1 MFPPFLKLFSFTQFQ
16 NRSQRL
22 SMNLLVKNEVDVIAD
37 NIRFHATQGVDCF
50 VVMDNGS
57 TDGTLEAVE
66 ALQGELEIHII
77 RRPVQD
83 YQQSNWKSEMAF
95 VSRDLLKADWSIA
108 NDADEFWVTDSGDL
122 KASLTNWG
130 SILAC
135 PRYNMIPDQ
144 AFHLPDFHYLNSP
157 YRVKLPIFNKGAD
170 IINDDQLSIMLGKI
184 NGKVMVNNHG
194 LLRVKGGNHR
204 AWHTRSFINQRSEAS
219 IGVYHYPI
227 RSKAHFIEHIENR
240 EKLLAS
246 GVTKMGDH
254 YRRWVRQY
262 QQGKLDSEFSR
273 LVIQPED
280 AEVLKRFG
288 VLKDDLNVGA
298 KIRAALVESSNS
310 TGTKS

>member
-1 MFPPFLKLFSFTQFQ
+1 MFPPFLKLFSFKQF
-16 NRSQRL
+16 RSDVQRL

-66 ALQGELEIHII
+66 ALKDDIDIHII
-77 RRPVQD
+77 RRPVKD

-95 VSRDLLKADWSIA
+95 VSRDLLGADWSIA
-108 NDADEFWVTDSGDL
+108 NDADEFWVTESKNL
-122 KASLTNWG
+122 KASLGKWG
-130 SILAC
+130 SIVAC
-135 PRYNMIPDQ
+135 PRYNMIPDET
-144 AFHLPDFHYLNSP
+144 FHEPDFHYLNSP
-157 YRVKLPIFNKGAD
+157 YRVKLPILNKGAD
-170 IINDDQLSIMLGKI
+170 LINDDHLSIMLGKI

-204 AWHTRSFINQRSEAS
+204 AWHTRSLINQRNDSS

-227 RSKAHFIEHIENR
+227 RSKAHFIDHIQNR

-254 YRRWVRQY
+254 YRRWVRLY
-262 QQGKLDSEFSR
+262 QQDKLDEEFSR
-273 LVIQPED
+273 LVISPDD
-280 AEVLKRFG
+280 ASVLRKFGILKQDSEVGRRIQE
-288 VLKDDLNVGA
+288 A
-298 KIRAALVESSNS
+298 IR
-310 TGTKS
+310 G